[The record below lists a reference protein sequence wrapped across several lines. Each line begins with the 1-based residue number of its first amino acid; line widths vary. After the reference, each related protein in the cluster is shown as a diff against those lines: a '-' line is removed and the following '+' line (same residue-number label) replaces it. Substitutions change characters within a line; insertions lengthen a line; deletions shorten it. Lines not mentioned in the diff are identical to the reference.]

1 MVPALAT
8 RVDDGRQDQRTA
20 GQQVEGQLHGPV
32 FLARTAPDGN
42 QQIHGEQGD
51 IEPDEDEKQV
61 QAHEQAEDTGHQQEY
76 QGKELLDPQFQLPH
90 GQNRREKDDAG
101 QKQHGQGITIHGVEI
116 GDAQR
121 GNPVHPF
128 DELVSSGLLVIGDVQ
143 IDGDGQG
150 QAAEH
155 GTDDLDGPCVTAG
168 DDQNRQQSQSAA
180 EQQRR

>member
-1 MVPALAT
+1 MVPAT
-8 RVDDGRQDQRTA
+8 GHEVDDGRQDQRTA

-61 QAHEQAEDTGHQQEY
+61 QAHEQAEDTGHEQEY
-76 QGKELLDPQFQLPH
+76 EGKEFLDPQFQLPA
-90 GQNRREKDDAG
+90 GQHSREKNDAG
-101 QKQHGQGITIHGVEI
+101 QQQHGQGKTVHRVMV

-121 GNPVHPF
+121 GNPFHPLH
-128 DELVSSGLLVIGDVQ
+128 ELVAARLLVVGDVK
-143 IDGDGQG
+143 INGDDQG

-155 GTDDLDGPCVTAG
+155 GTDEFNGPRVSPGDG
-168 DDQNRQQSQSAA
+168 
-180 EQQRR
+180 